1 MVAMEGMT
9 FAASDNAGAGQRP
22 VEKEKTTFM
31 TYTFPDGIQYVGEF
45 RDGRIN
51 GQGTLTWPDGQK
63 YVGEFS
69 DNKMNGQGMITW
81 PNGDNMSVSSAITKR
96 NGPGKMTYAGGEE
109 YDGEFRDDKMQWTRH
124 LHPFPAVRNM
134 SVSSGITKEWSR
146 YDDLSER

>member
-1 MVAMEGMT
+1 MRKPAFLRIILFSFFIILFMPEPFMAATEGMI
-9 FAASDNAGAGQRP
+9 FAASDDAGAGQRP

-81 PNGDNMSVSSAITKR
+81 PNGDKYEGEFRDNKR
-96 NGPGKMTYAGGEE
+96 NGPGKMTYAGGE
-109 YDGEFRDDKMQWTRH
+109 
-124 LHPFPAVRNM
+124 
-134 SVSSGITKEWSR
+134 
-146 YDDLSER
+146 